1 MWPET
6 TPKRFIV
13 WGHEHYSHTHSYI
26 HYGYFKAAQSLGW
39 DVEWLKNT
47 KENALKLGNTDEFLF
62 FTEGQVDSYIPI
74 NAKSFYILHNCHM
87 NKYKDIPEKNKLLL
101 GVYVNYRILK
111 NTIPL
116 ENKLFHYWQ
125 EDINT
130 LYMPW
135 ATDILP
141 DEIDENIKNLNRQN
155 NGKVVFLGSC
165 WGGYHGNID
174 ELTNLSN
181 GCKKINLPFDLIQT
195 QKINQEE
202 SIKIL
207 QNAFIT
213 PSIVGR
219 WQKEVGYIPCRIFK
233 TISYGQLGVTNS
245 KEAFEIINKLGVYNP
260 NESELIKDSLEK
272 VNDLELRKQAMEFVR
287 DNHTYLNR
295 IDTLQHI
302 FKMKQN
308 I

>member
-1 MWPET
+1 
-6 TPKRFIV
+6 
-13 WGHEHYSHTHSYI
+13 
-26 HYGYFKAAQSLGW
+26 
-39 DVEWLKNT
+39 
-47 KENALKLGNTDEFLF
+47 
-62 FTEGQVDSYIPI
+62 
-74 NAKSFYILHNCHM
+74 
-87 NKYKDIPEKNKLLL
+87 
-101 GVYVNYRILK
+101 
-111 NTIPL
+111 
-116 ENKLFHYWQ
+116 
-125 EDINT
+125 
-130 LYMPW
+130 MPW

-141 DEIDENIKNLNRQN
+141 DEINENIKNLNRQN

-213 PSIVGR
+213 PSVVGR
-219 WQKEVGYIPCRIFK
+219 WQKKVGYIPCRIFK

-260 NESELIKDSLEK
+260 NESELIKDALEK
-272 VNDLELRKQAMEFVR
+272 NNDLELRKQAMEFVR

-302 FKMKQN
+302 FKVKQTL
-308 I
+308 

>member
-6 TPKRFIV
+6 KPKKFIV

-39 DVEWLKNT
+39 DVEWLINT

-62 FTEGQVDSYIPI
+62 FTEGQVDSYMPI
-74 NAKSFYILHNCHM
+74 NSKSFYILHNCDSK
-87 NKYKDIPEKNKLLL
+87 KYESIPVKNKLNL

-125 EDINT
+125 EDINM

-141 DEIDENIKNLNRQN
+141 DEINENIKNLDRKN

-207 QNAFIT
+207 QDAFIT
-213 PSIVGR
+213 PSVVGR

-260 NESELIKDSLEK
+260 DESELIKDSLEK
-272 VNDLELRKQAMEFVR
+272 VNDLELRKKAMEFVR

-295 IDTLQHI
+295 IETLQDI
-302 FKMKQN
+302 FKLKST
-308 I
+308 

>member
-6 TPKRFIV
+6 KPKKFIV

-47 KENALKLGNTDEFLF
+47 KENALNLGNTDEFLF
-62 FTEGQVDSYIPI
+62 FTESIVDSFIPI
-74 NAKSFYILHNCHM
+74 NSKSFYVLHNCDLK
-87 NKYKDIPEKNKLLL
+87 KYESIHVKNKLIIQVFTKD
-101 GVYVNYRILK
+101 VYSRKIKQVK
-111 NTIPL
+111 N
-116 ENKLFHYWQ
+116 NLFEYWQ

-141 DEIDENIKNLNRQN
+141 DEINENIKNLGREN
-155 NGKVVFLGSC
+155 NGKVVFLGSS
-165 WGGYHGNID
+165 WGGYHGNMN
-174 ELTNLSN
+174 ELTALSN
-181 GCKKINLPFDLIQT
+181 GCRNNNLELVLT
-195 QKINQEE
+195 TSQKINQEE

-207 QNAFIT
+207 QDAFIT
-213 PSIVGR
+213 PSIVGT

-260 NESELIKDSLEK
+260 NEYELIKDSLEK
-272 VNDLELRKQAMEFVR
+272 VNDLDLRKKAMEFVR

-295 IDTLQHI
+295 IETLEYI
-302 FKMKQN
+302 FKLKQTH
-308 I
+308 